1 MSVQALKSL
10 AQQAVQANDGRASVI
25 KTASGKR
32 YAVINITPE
41 GTLGKLPE
49 DARIQS
55 LAKQIIE
62 SHEHTAAS
70 LVDKEIAYI
79 DRTGAHYTD
88 DDQRAHT
95 ETPINQKTFH
105 AATQG
110 LPAVPVYP
118 DSVEETDERSQLT
131 KPQIAI
137 KTVID
142 AIEELDDTDTMTVED
157 VNALIGTPDLP
168 HEFVTELT
176 KLTHNKDDEDTVTE
190 ELLQNAFAYAYFGE
204 EFENADDYNS
214 VPVSGYLGRLQEEHL
229 EGIKSQAHAAFKAS
243 LIEILEDN
251 ENYDHELY
259 SINNLMSEQ
268 RTAQHAW
275 NALEDLSRRVDQ
287 TIRPIDLSGFGGGT
301 TFVSL
306 DEEVSSPRIPVVD
319 HERTVVIPL
328 DPRMQASLDLL
339 ETEKPNLLLEAEKY
353 GLLRGRGA
361 DSISTQDLAEMLTP
375 EALLQAA
382 QDKEIL
388 DNRYEGVSVA
398 DEDFD
403 LENLKDDLIFNELQ
417 EIENEFELD
426 IDYGEEGLR
435 TNELHQAVL
444 AELKTIASDASI
456 TIPQDASVHQIAA
469 AIRHARSA
477 QSRQD
482 SHPSMA
488 QRTGQAL
495 LTGVKA
501 PFQAVAHPLVTG
513 GRVLSA
519 VAHPLQTL
527 SSVGENLSWWWRG
540 DPVKSE
546 E

>member
-1 MSVQALKSL
+1 MSVQETLKAA
-10 AQQAVQANDGRASVI
+10 AQQAVLANDGRASVI
-25 KTASGKR
+25 TTASGKR
-32 YAVINITPE
+32 YAVINITRE

-70 LVDKEIAYI
+70 LQDKEIAYI

-95 ETPINQKTFH
+95 ETPINQKAFH

-110 LPAVPVYP
+110 LPAAPVYP

-142 AIEELDDTDTMTVED
+142 AIDELEDTDTMTVEE
-157 VNALIGTPDLP
+157 VNALIKTPDLP
-168 HEFVTELT
+168 HEFVTELS
-176 KLTHNKDDEDTVTE
+176 KLTHDKDDEDPVTDKQ
-190 ELLQNAFAYAYFGE
+190 LRDAFAYAYFGE
-204 EFENADDYNS
+204 EFEKAADYDS
-214 VPVSGYLGRLQEEHL
+214 VPVSGYLGRLQQEHL
-229 EGIKSQAHAAFKAS
+229 AGIKTQDHAAFKAS
-243 LIEILEDN
+243 LIEILKGN
-251 ENYDHELY
+251 RNYDHELY
-259 SINNLMSEQ
+259 SLNNLMSEQ
-268 RTAQHAW
+268 RTAKHAW
-275 NALEDLSRRVDQ
+275 NALEDLSRRVDE
-287 TIRPIDLSGFGGGT
+287 TIRPIDLSGFGIHGQLL
-301 TFVSL
+301 VPL
-306 DEEVSSPRIPVVD
+306 HDEEDSSPHIPVVD
-319 HERTVVIPL
+319 HGRTVVIPL
-328 DPRMQASLDLL
+328 DPRIQASLDLL
-339 ETEKPNLLLEAEKY
+339 ETEKPNLRLEAEKY

-375 EALLQAA
+375 QALLQAA

-388 DNRYEGVSVA
+388 DNRYKDVSVT

-417 EIENEFELD
+417 EIENEFDLD

-435 TNELHQAVL
+435 TSELRQAVL
-444 AELKTIASDASI
+444 AKLTAVASDESI
-456 TIPQDASVHQIAA
+456 TIPQDASAHQIAA

-482 SHPSMA
+482 SHPS
-488 QRTGQAL
+488 
-495 LTGVKA
+495 
-501 PFQAVAHPLVTG
+501 P
-513 GRVLSA
+513 
-519 VAHPLQTL
+519 
-527 SSVGENLSWWWRG
+527 SVSKWDYVNPAEWWRWG
-540 DPVKSE
+540 RGTGKYAKSQQ
-546 E
+546 